1 MSELE
6 ILLPALIFLPAAL
19 GFLGCVLPRI
29 VFPISVLMLISY
41 ATLAGSFIGS
51 DFSYAFTLI
60 GDGGIQFSV
69 DHYTFPLVFGSS
81 ITLLISF
88 GLFARRFSHYF
99 YQVCLVLFT
108 ALLISFSTVD
118 LVSMFIALELVGFS
132 AFLLIADRNDKK
144 SLFNSFQYLIGG
156 GLAMLIYLIGVVQ
169 AFTYTGTF
177 LISDLVKA
185 PETALCL
192 IVAGLLTKSG
202 VFLCGLWV
210 PNIYSHANCQS
221 SAILSGC
228 VTCAGIAPIARMSQ
242 TLTPIGDSMVVIG
255 VISAV
260 VAAIYAVFERE
271 SGRALGW
278 SSVSQL
284 GIAILS
290 PTYACIYAM
299 QHGICKALL
308 FSTLRSGDQAEVAYN
323 SHSAS
328 GHGHGSVD
336 EPRPLPVEELI
347 RVIVFVVA
355 SLSIMGFPFLSGFVT
370 KNWVKTDL
378 PYEAKIIYT
387 TAALLTSTVYARLIF
402 DRASN
407 YFSGFK
413 DGLSIKSLKI
423 NRALTDCLST
433 PRIWIF
439 LISIISLIG
448 FSFAQPDVYSLK
460 SINSAIVSAVLGGI
474 LFVSVVGIQADEF
487 VKPIT
492 RTLDL
497 VGAPFLVAALLLA
510 NLLYLKI

>member
-1 MSELE
+1 M
-6 ILLPALIFLPAAL
+6 IDPQLLVPSLIFLPAAL
-19 GFLGCVLPRI
+19 GFIGCFMPRI
-29 VFPISVLMLISY
+29 IFPFSVAMLLAYAGISLN
-41 ATLAGSFIGS
+41 
-51 DFSYAFTLI
+51 LI
-60 GDGGIQFSV
+60 GTDNVFALTLVGEGGIQFSV
-69 DHYTFPLVFGSS
+69 DAYTFPLVFGSS
-81 ITLLISF
+81 ITLLIAF
-88 GLFARRFSHYF
+88 GLFYNRFSHYF

-118 LVSMFIALELVGFS
+118 LVSMFIALELLGFS

-144 SLFNSFQYLIGG
+144 SLFHAFQYLIGG

-169 AFTYTGTF
+169 AFTFTGSF
-177 LISDLVKA
+177 LLADLVKA
-185 PETALCL
+185 PDTALCL
-192 IVAGLLTKSG
+192 IIAGLLTKSG

-242 TLTPIGDSMVVIG
+242 VLEPISDSMVVLG

-260 VAAIYAVFERE
+260 VGAIYAVFERE

-290 PTYACIYAM
+290 PAYACIYAM

-308 FSTLRSGDQAEVAYN
+308 FSTLHAGGNEPPQTLS
-323 SHSAS
+323 SHS
-328 GHGHGSVD
+328 HGHGLK
-336 EPRPLPVEELI
+336 PAPPVEELI
-347 RVIVFVVA
+347 RVVVFIIA
-355 SLSIMGFPFLSGFVT
+355 SLSIMGFPFLTGFVT
-370 KNWVKTDL
+370 KSWVKTDL
-378 PYEAKIIYT
+378 PYEAKIIYS

-402 DRASN
+402 DRVSAFVRHSHFRAS
-407 YFSGFK
+407 FM
-413 DGLSIKSLKI
+413 LSRLGRNLIDWMSSP
-423 NRALTDCLST
+423 RCLILVVSMAA
-433 PRIWIF
+433 
-439 LISIISLIG
+439 LIG
-448 FSFAQPDVYSLK
+448 FSFTSLELFTIYSIQ
-460 SINSAIVSAVLGGI
+460 SAVVSAILGGV
-474 LFVSVVGIQADEF
+474 LFISVVGIQADEF
-487 VKPIT
+487 VKPVT